1 MIDGEYFFRR
11 WWRAVCPRALLFIAL
26 ALGSGC
32 KTAAYYGQA
41 ARGQW
46 QILAGREP
54 IGKLLADEKTPEKLQ
69 RQLRLV
75 LQLREFA
82 ERELKLP
89 VDGHYERYVDVG
101 RPFVVWNVQATP
113 EFSLRPR
120 TWWYPIVGRV
130 KYRGFFSEAAAR
142 AYAATLAGQDVYV
155 EGVLAYSTLGWF
167 KDPVL
172 NTFVNHEE
180 LDLAQLLFHELGHQR
195 LFVSGDTDFNEAFAT
210 AVGEEGV
217 RRWLQVAGRSA
228 DWEQYRVAL
237 VRQDQF
243 VRLVQGARAELRK
256 LYGETS
262 TMAVAPRVAAAVSET
277 HAVELRTRK
286 AEIIAHLRREYE
298 ALKISWGGY
307 RGYDRWFARP
317 LNHAQL
323 NTVATYHDLVPAFQ
337 ELLQACGGD
346 LAEFYAAAAKCGNLP
361 RAERLSQLRKLAARE
376 TRGRP
381 PNFLQLRIRPRLV
394 ARRRG
399 AEIVLVKVRFRGR

>member
-1 MIDGEYFFRR
+1 MR
-11 WWRAVCPRALLFIAL
+11 WLRAVCPRALLFIAL

-130 KYRGFFSEAAAR
+130 KYRGFFSEADAR

-155 EGVLAYSTLGWF
+155 EGVRAYSTLGWF

-217 RRWLQVAGRSA
+217 RRWLQIAGRSA

-237 VRQDQF
+237 AERLNSRPVDKHRACARTVDAGDQVDQRGFAAAGLADDGDELARRQGQ
-243 VRLVQGARAELRK
+243 VHAVQGS
-256 LYGETS
+256 G
-262 TMAVAPRVAAAVSET
+262 AAIGPG
-277 HAVELRTRK
+277 VE
-286 AEIIAHLRREYE
+286 
-298 ALKISWGGY
+298 
-307 RGYDRWFARP
+307 
-317 LNHAQL
+317 
-323 NTVATYHDLVPAFQ
+323 
-337 ELLQACGGD
+337 
-346 LAEFYAAAAKCGNLP
+346 LAEFAQFDHGACGL
-361 RAERLSQLRKLAARE
+361 
-376 TRGRP
+376 
-381 PNFLQLRIRPRLV
+381 
-394 ARRRG
+394 
-399 AEIVLVKVRFRGR
+399 

>member
-1 MIDGEYFFRR
+1 MNGGEIIGER
-11 WWRAVCPRALLFIAL
+11 WLRAALPLAVLLIAL
-26 ALGSGC
+26 VLGSGC
-32 KTAAYYGQA
+32 RTAAYYSQA

-54 IGKLLADEKTPEKLQ
+54 IEKILADEKTPEKLQ

-82 ERELKLP
+82 ARELKLP

-130 KYRGFFSEAAAR
+130 KYRGFFAEADAR
-142 AYAATLAGQDVYV
+142 AYAATLGGQDVYV
-155 EGVLAYSTLGWF
+155 EGVRAYSTLGWF

-172 NTFVNHEE
+172 NTFVHHEE

-195 LFVSGDTDFNEAFAT
+195 FFVSGDTDFNEAFAT

-217 RRWLQVAGRSA
+217 RRWLQVAGRTA

-237 VRQDQF
+237 ARQEQF

-256 LYGETS
+256 LYGES
-262 TMAVAPRVAAAVSET
+262 DAESASPQGAVSLPDLRVAEFRAGKAA
-277 HAVELRTRK
+277 
-286 AEIIAHLRREYE
+286 IIARLRRDYE
-298 ALKISWGGY
+298 ALKNSWGGY
-307 RGYDRWFARP
+307 RGYDRWFERP
-317 LNHAQL
+317 LNNAQL
-323 NTVATYHDLVPAFQ
+323 NTVATYHDFVPAFQ
-337 ELLQACGGD
+337 NLLRTCDGD
-346 LAEFYAAAAKCGNLP
+346 LSRFYDAAQKCGKLP
-361 RAERLSQLRKLAARE
+361 KLERLSQLRKLAAR
-376 TRGRP
+376 GP
-381 PNFLQLRIRPRLV
+381 
-394 ARRRG
+394 
-399 AEIVLVKVRFRGR
+399 

>member
-1 MIDGEYFFRR
+1 MIDGDFFWQR
-11 WWRAVCPRALLFIAL
+11 WLRAAWPLGLSLIAL
-26 ALGSGC
+26 GLGSGC
-32 KTAAYYGQA
+32 QTAAYYSQA

-54 IGKLLADEKTPEKLQ
+54 VGKLLADEKTPEELR

-75 LQLREFA
+75 LRLREFA

-130 KYRGFFSEAAAR
+130 KYRGFFAEADAR
-142 AYAATLAGQDVYV
+142 AYAATLPGQDVYV
-155 EGVLAYSTLGWF
+155 EGVRAYSTLGWF

-237 VRQDQF
+237 ARQDQF

-256 LYGETS
+256 LYGETGAES
-262 TMAVAPRVAAAVSET
+262 ASARGAVALAAAR
-277 HAVELRTRK
+277 AAELRRGKT
-286 AEIIAHLRREYE
+286 EIIAQLRRDYE
-298 ALKISWGGY
+298 ALKISWSGY
-307 RGYDRWFARP
+307 GGYDRWFARP

-346 LAEFYAAAAKCGNLP
+346 LAKFYDAAAKCGKLAQ
-361 RAERLSQLRKLAARE
+361 AERLSQLRKLAAR
-376 TRGRP
+376 GVCNPRP
-381 PNFLQLRIRPRLV
+381 AAGLPLSENPPAGLLPVVAAPRLCW
-394 ARRRG
+394 
-399 AEIVLVKVRFRGR
+399 